1 MRLKKLM
8 REKIFGGGG
17 SVFAGLS
24 GSLGI
29 RIGILG
35 GNVRFFRRNFSVA
48 RKNPHIRCGN
58 VSRERGAKTFSDERA
73 QRFGNARAHFFCRGG
88 TRAGF
93 AGNARGRRGGFCG
106 NGSFRRCHGRFV
118 EIRVLLCKIV
128 FRERMRRA
136 RRSFFL
142 GARGNGT
149 CGNARLFR
157 RCGNARLFRRCGNA
171 LRGNGICER
180 AGTRF
185 LGGGDFGKCRRAF
198 LRQIIFFLLRRRERN
213 RRERKY
219 L

>member
-1 MRLKKLM
+1 M
-8 REKIFGGGG
+8 REKNFGGG

-73 QRFGNARAHFFCRGG
+73 QRFGNARAHFFRRGG

-106 NGSFRRCHGRFV
+106 NGSFRRRHGRFV
-118 EIRVLLCKIV
+118 EIRVLLCKII

-142 GARGNGT
+142 GARGNGS
-149 CGNARLFR
+149 CGNVLR
-157 RCGNARLFRRCGNA
+157 GNGRGRGFSRS
-171 LRGNGICER
+171 GNGICER

-185 LGGGDFGKCRRAF
+185 LGGGDFGECRRAF

-213 RRERKY
+213 RRVRKY

>member
-1 MRLKKLM
+1 MRLKNLM
-8 REKIFGGGG
+8 REKIFGDGG

-73 QRFGNARAHFFCRGG
+73 QGFGNARAHFFRRGG

-118 EIRVLLCKIV
+118 EIRVLLCKII

-142 GARGNGT
+142 GARGNGI
-149 CGNARLFR
+149 CGNARFFR
-157 RCGNARLFRRCGNA
+157 RRGNGRGRGFSRS
-171 LRGNGICER
+171 GNGICER

-185 LGGGDFGKCRRAF
+185 LGGGDFGECRRAF

-213 RRERKY
+213 RRVRKY